1 MMWSCSSSD
10 WSLIAKYEIPK
21 SLPIFGVGSHQVTSA
36 KVRDGVYVA
45 GDYRSAPSQ
54 NGALLAGRLAAEELL
69 LNQGI

>member
-1 MMWSCSSSD
+1 
-10 WSLIAKYEIPK
+10 
-21 SLPIFGVGSHQVTSA
+21 
-36 KVRDGVYVA
+36 VA